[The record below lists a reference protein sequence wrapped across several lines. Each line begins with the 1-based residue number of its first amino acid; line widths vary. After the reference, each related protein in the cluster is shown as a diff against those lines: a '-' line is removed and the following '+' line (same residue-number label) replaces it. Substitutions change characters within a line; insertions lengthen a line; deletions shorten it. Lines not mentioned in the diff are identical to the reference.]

1 LIVAGLLVAWAAAPA
16 ITLLDG
22 RRPWVGRTAVG
33 ALVLAFAAVA
43 TLTGIVLVEG
53 ERTMVAGGWAPGVG
67 IVLRADPLGALFATL
82 SLGVLA
88 VALAWEVARGVSS
101 PRLPGFVL
109 FLAAGLTG
117 LFLTGDVFNFYV
129 FFEVAMVA
137 SYVLATYGGE
147 ARQLGAGFVF
157 AVVNLLGSFLFLIG
171 IAGLYNLTGTLEMS
185 QIVVQL
191 EQIESGASLVVAVVI
206 FVALGV
212 KLGLFPFHFWLPAV
226 YTSASPG
233 VAAMLSGALANIGS
247 YGVLRFGGEVLAAEL
262 RAGATVVLIL
272 GTASI
277 LYGAFQA
284 LSRRTASEVLAYSAI
299 GQVGYILVAVALGGP
314 VGYGA
319 AVLYSFVNSLNKGL
333 LFLVTELRG
342 WVVAAAFAIG
352 ALSVAGL
359 PPSAGFLG
367 KLALFQTGVETDSV
381 AIVALLFVGGALSFV
396 YMFQIYQH
404 DFWRGERPSER
415 GPTTARALAAGLAV
429 LILALGLWPEPLL
442 AASREAASV
451 LPDAGP

>member
-1 LIVAGLLVAWAAAPA
+1 MIVAGLLAVWAAAPV
-16 ITLLDG
+16 ILLLDG
-22 RRPWVGRTAVG
+22 RRPWVGRAAVG
-33 ALVLAFAAVA
+33 ILALGFAAVA
-43 TLTGIVLVEG
+43 VLTGLVLADG
-53 ERTMVAGGWAPGVG
+53 ERTVVAGDWAPGVG

-88 VALAWEVARGVSS
+88 VALAWEVATGITA
-101 PRLPGFVL
+101 PRFPGFVL
-109 FLAAGLTG
+109 FMAAGLTG

-129 FFEVAMVA
+129 FFEIAMVA

-185 QIVVQL
+185 EVAARLADV
-191 EQIESGASLVVAVVI
+191 EAGAPLVVAVVI
-206 FVALGV
+206 FVAFGV

-262 RAGATVVLIL
+262 RTGATVVLVL

-284 LSRRTASEVLAYSAI
+284 LSRRTSSEVLAYSAI
-299 GQVGYILVAVALGGP
+299 GQVGYILIAIAIGGP
-314 VGYGA
+314 VGYAA
-319 AVLYSFVNSLNKGL
+319 AVLYAVVNSLNKAL
-333 LFLVTELRG
+333 LFLVTEMRG
-342 WVVAAAFAIG
+342 WIVAAAFAVG
-352 ALSVAGL
+352 AFSVAGL
-359 PPSAGFLG
+359 PPSAGFVG
-367 KLALFQTGVETDSV
+367 KLVLFQSGVEADSI
-381 AIVALLFVGGALSFV
+381 AIVALLFLGGALSFV

-404 DFWRGERPSER
+404 DFWRGERPAGS
-415 GPTTARALAAGLAV
+415 GPAATRALTVGMAL
-429 LILALGLWPEPLL
+429 LILALGVWPEPLL
-442 AASREAASV
+442 SASRDAASV
-451 LPDAGP
+451 LPDAVR